1 MEAKEVD
8 ETIDASEQC
17 EKLVY
22 LPLIQEIENFG
33 CTEEYLR
40 LNLHHLKKHVERVA
54 NKISLLN
61 TKKDREFH
69 QIFRYLILMAR
80 TLLAVT
86 TDLKKRSRR
95 LTASNGEENV
105 ICEEVTQLK
114 ITQV

>member
-8 ETIDASEQC
+8 ETIDASEEC
-17 EKLVY
+17 EERVY
-22 LPLIQEIENFG
+22 FPLIHEIENFG

-40 LNLHHLKKHVERVA
+40 FNLHHLKKHVERVA

-61 TKKDREFH
+61 TKKDPEFH

-95 LTASNGEENV
+95 LTARNREENA

-114 ITQV
+114 ITRV